1 MNSALKDLKREL
13 EDARFSRAAFGY
25 RSADVDNFMD
35 ELERKL
41 DVAIAERDELVGLIE
56 KLKNEILSLRSEKE
70 AITRAIVNSEKIAQA
85 SVIDA
90 GVKSKYILRDASEK
104 AAKMMNSANDE
115 YERKISEAKKT
126 TMATFHIALNILL
139 FIFLFFHLIANPAY
153 SLYHI
158 PTLIEL
164 CPQCSDMNIYCSC
177 FSYKV
182 SSPYFRQKN
191 TSCKNVTGVINQQL

>member
-1 MNSALKDLKREL
+1 MNTALKDLKREL

-115 YERKISEAKKT
+115 YERKISEAKKLNEEIEAFVSDCIKKFGNQIES
-126 TMATFHIALNILL
+126 MKTFSRVPIKPLDMKNFQIDDVAKNFMSDEHYQTSQ
-139 FIFLFFHLIANPAY
+139 IF
-153 SLYHI
+153 
-158 PTLIEL
+158 
-164 CPQCSDMNIYCSC
+164 SDGTS
-177 FSYKV
+177 V
-182 SSPYFRQKN
+182 SSSKN
-191 TSCKNVTGVINQQL
+191 

>member
-1 MNSALKDLKREL
+1 VNTALKDLKREL

-56 KLKNEILSLRSEKE
+56 KLKNEILSLRGEKE

-115 YERKISEAKKT
+115 YERKINEAKKLNEEIEAFVSDCIQKFGNQIES
-126 TMATFHIALNILL
+126 MKTFSRVPIKPLDMKNFQIDDIAKN
-139 FIFLFFHLIANPAY
+139 FMSDDHYQTAQIF
-153 SLYHI
+153 
-158 PTLIEL
+158 
-164 CPQCSDMNIYCSC
+164 SDGTSISNS
-177 FSYKV
+177 
-182 SSPYFRQKN
+182 KN
-191 TSCKNVTGVINQQL
+191 

>member
-1 MNSALKDLKREL
+1 VNTALKDLKREL

-115 YERKISEAKKT
+115 YERKINEAKKLNEEIEAFVSDCIQKFGNQIES
-126 TMATFHIALNILL
+126 MKTFSRVPIKPLDMKNFQIDDIAKNFMSDDHYQTAQIFSDGTSISNI
-139 FIFLFFHLIANPAY
+139 
-153 SLYHI
+153 
-158 PTLIEL
+158 
-164 CPQCSDMNIYCSC
+164 
-177 FSYKV
+177 
-182 SSPYFRQKN
+182 KN
-191 TSCKNVTGVINQQL
+191 

>member
-1 MNSALKDLKREL
+1 MNNALKDLKREL

-104 AAKMMNSANDE
+104 AAKMMNSANYE
-115 YERKISEAKKT
+115 YERKINEAKKLNEEIEAFVSDCIKKFGNQIES
-126 TMATFHIALNILL
+126 MKTFSRVPIKPLDMKNFQIDDIAKN
-139 FIFLFFHLIANPAY
+139 FMSDDHYQTAQIF
-153 SLYHI
+153 
-158 PTLIEL
+158 
-164 CPQCSDMNIYCSC
+164 SDGTSISNS
-177 FSYKV
+177 
-182 SSPYFRQKN
+182 KN
-191 TSCKNVTGVINQQL
+191 

>member
-1 MNSALKDLKREL
+1 MNTALKDLKREQ
-13 EDARFSRAAFGY
+13 
-25 RSADVDNFMD
+25 
-35 ELERKL
+35 RKL

-115 YERKISEAKKT
+115 YERKINEAKKLNEEIEAFVSDCIQKFGNQIES
-126 TMATFHIALNILL
+126 MKTFSRVPIKPLDMKNFQIDDIAKN
-139 FIFLFFHLIANPAY
+139 FMSDDHYQTAQIF
-153 SLYHI
+153 
-158 PTLIEL
+158 
-164 CPQCSDMNIYCSC
+164 SDGTSISNS
-177 FSYKV
+177 
-182 SSPYFRQKN
+182 KN
-191 TSCKNVTGVINQQL
+191 

>member
-1 MNSALKDLKREL
+1 VNTALKDLKREL

-115 YERKISEAKKT
+115 YERKINEAKKLNEEIEAFVSDCIQKFGNQIES
-126 TMATFHIALNILL
+126 MKTFSRVPIKPLDMKNFQIDDIAKN
-139 FIFLFFHLIANPAY
+139 FMSDDHYQTAQIF
-153 SLYHI
+153 
-158 PTLIEL
+158 
-164 CPQCSDMNIYCSC
+164 SDGTSISNS
-177 FSYKV
+177 
-182 SSPYFRQKN
+182 KN
-191 TSCKNVTGVINQQL
+191 

>member
-1 MNSALKDLKREL
+1 MNTALKDLKREL

-115 YERKISEAKKT
+115 YERKINEAKKLNEEIEAFVSDCIQKFGNQIES
-126 TMATFHIALNILL
+126 MKTFSRVPIKPLDMKNFQIDDIAKNFMSDDHYQTAQIFSDGTSISNI
-139 FIFLFFHLIANPAY
+139 
-153 SLYHI
+153 
-158 PTLIEL
+158 
-164 CPQCSDMNIYCSC
+164 
-177 FSYKV
+177 
-182 SSPYFRQKN
+182 KN
-191 TSCKNVTGVINQQL
+191 

>member
-1 MNSALKDLKREL
+1 MNTALKDLKREL

-90 GVKSKYILRDASEK
+90 GVKSKYILRAASEK

-115 YERKISEAKKT
+115 YERKINEAKKLNEEIEAFVSDCIKKFGNQIES
-126 TMATFHIALNILL
+126 MKTFSRVPIKPLDMKNFQIDDVAKTFMSDEHYQTAQ
-139 FIFLFFHLIANPAY
+139 IF
-153 SLYHI
+153 
-158 PTLIEL
+158 
-164 CPQCSDMNIYCSC
+164 SDGTSISNS
-177 FSYKV
+177 
-182 SSPYFRQKN
+182 KN
-191 TSCKNVTGVINQQL
+191 

>member
-1 MNSALKDLKREL
+1 MNTALKDLKREL

-56 KLKNEILSLRSEKE
+56 KLKNEILSLRGEKE

-115 YERKISEAKKT
+115 YERKINEAKKLNEEIEAFVSDCIQKFGNQIES
-126 TMATFHIALNILL
+126 MKTFSRVPIKPLDMKNFQIDDIAKN
-139 FIFLFFHLIANPAY
+139 FMSDDHYQTAQIF
-153 SLYHI
+153 
-158 PTLIEL
+158 
-164 CPQCSDMNIYCSC
+164 SDGTSISNS
-177 FSYKV
+177 
-182 SSPYFRQKN
+182 KN
-191 TSCKNVTGVINQQL
+191 

>member
-1 MNSALKDLKREL
+1 MSNCLKDAKREL

-41 DVAIAERDELVGLIE
+41 DDAISERDELINLIE
-56 KLKNEILSLRSEKE
+56 KLKDEVLSLRSEKE

-115 YERKISEAKKT
+115 YEHKISEAKKLNEEIEAFVSDCIT
-126 TMATFHIALNILL
+126 KFGNQIEFMKTFSRVPIKPLDMKDFQIDDVAKN
-139 FIFLFFHLIANPAY
+139 FI
-153 SLYHI
+153 
-158 PTLIEL
+158 
-164 CPQCSDMNIYCSC
+164 SDDNYQSAQI
-177 FSYKV
+177 FSDGASISNSK
-182 SSPYFRQKN
+182 
-191 TSCKNVTGVINQQL
+191 

>member
-1 MNSALKDLKREL
+1 VNTALKDLKREL

-115 YERKISEAKKT
+115 YERKINEAKKT
-126 TMATFHIALNILL
+126 
-139 FIFLFFHLIANPAY
+139 
-153 SLYHI
+153 
-158 PTLIEL
+158 
-164 CPQCSDMNIYCSC
+164 Q
-177 FSYKV
+177 
-182 SSPYFRQKN
+182 
-191 TSCKNVTGVINQQL
+191 

>member
-1 MNSALKDLKREL
+1 MNTALKDLKREL

-115 YERKISEAKKT
+115 YERKISEAKKLNEEIEAFVSDCIKKFGNQIES
-126 TMATFHIALNILL
+126 MKTFSRVPIKPLDMKNFQIDDVAKNFMSDEHYQTAQ
-139 FIFLFFHLIANPAY
+139 IF
-153 SLYHI
+153 
-158 PTLIEL
+158 
-164 CPQCSDMNIYCSC
+164 SDGTSISNG
-177 FSYKV
+177 
-182 SSPYFRQKN
+182 KN
-191 TSCKNVTGVINQQL
+191 